1 MKKGVDKVIVFVY
14 LDNWSDNMTDD
25 TIWKKA
31 SGRGK
36 PGAEP
41 AVPRGVPNADI
52 AFREGNDHE

>member
-1 MKKGVDKVIVFVY
+1 
-14 LDNWSDNMTDD
+14 MTDD

-41 AVPRGVPNADI
+41 AVPRGVPNAECISKD
-52 AFREGNDHE
+52 REE

>member
-1 MKKGVDKVIVFVY
+1 MMMLKEE
-14 LDNWSDNMTDD
+14 LMTDD